1 MIRKSLS
8 GEVIAGLKES
18 TGGDVAGRGITR
30 SKGPVVKQLGLFQQ
44 WGQAVWLEKQDEK

>member
-18 TGGDVAGRGITR
+18 TGGDVAGRGVSR
-30 SKGPVVKQLGLFQQ
+30 SK
-44 WGQAVWLEKQDEK
+44 GQAVWLEKQDEK